1 MKRVVV
7 TGIGAVTPLAG
18 TFALSWDMVRRGVSG
33 IGRITRFDASG
44 LPWRYAGEV
53 TDFDPSAF
61 LTRKEMLRYDPFIQ
75 YAVAAATMAAE
86 DARLL
91 IPGRQPTNIIP
102 LSSGVVI
109 GSSRGGIMTIERESK
124 KLYSGSPSRLSPY
137 VMPSSTIGMAAS
149 VVAQKLG
156 IRGACLGISN
166 ACASGSI
173 AVGEAC
179 RLVRHGCARIVI
191 AGGTEAPLCRISIE
205 GYGCAGAL
213 SKIEGPGASRPFDK
227 NRDGFVLS
235 EGAAVL
241 VIEDLESALSRNAPV
256 YGEVIG
262 YSNTTDA
269 FHITSPDLQGQVRAM
284 EQAIDDA
291 GITAADIDAISAHS
305 TSTSIGD
312 KVEASAIRR
321 VFRDRA
327 DIPLSAVK
335 SMTGHMLAASGAF
348 EIACALRSLRE
359 GIIPPT
365 LNLSEPDPACTVNVS
380 REARQ
385 APLRVMMTH
394 SFGFGGM
401 NAVLV
406 LKKIV

>member
-44 LPWRYAGEV
+44 LPWQYAGEV
-53 TDFDPSAF
+53 KDFDPSAF
-61 LTRKEMLRYDPFIQ
+61 LTRKETLRYDPFIQ

-91 IPGRQPTNIIP
+91 IPGQHMNISP

-179 RLVRHGCARIVI
+179 HLVRHGCARIVI

-205 GYGCAGAL
+205 GYGRAGAL
-213 SKIEGPGASRPFDK
+213 SQIEGPGASRPFDK

-269 FHITSPDLQGQVRAM
+269 FHITAPDLHGQIRAM

-291 GITAADIDAISAHS
+291 GITVADIDAISAHS
-305 TSTSIGD
+305 TSTPIGD

-321 VFRDRA
+321 VFRERT

-348 EIACALRSLRE
+348 EIACALMSLRE

-365 LNLSEPDPACTVNVS
+365 LNLTEPDPECAVNVS

-406 LKKIV
+406 LKRQ